1 MLTQNMASMAHC
13 QDNAPIHVLTRAA
26 RNGATSLAML
36 LPLLLP
42 QLLLLLLLL
51 LFAPSALLLDAAL
64 SVRTPMGT
72 QHQNQNLKKTLADQY
87 QESITIPMIMCS
99 VPRFPASLLRVHSS
113 MRNHIS
119 LATLHARRPL
129 ERKRALH
136 NPFAAVPASLG
147 HAEKTARPHL

>member
-1 MLTQNMASMAHC
+1 
-13 QDNAPIHVLTRAA
+13 
-26 RNGATSLAML
+26 ML

-51 LFAPSALLLDAAL
+51 FAPSTLLLDAAL

-72 QHQNQNLKKTLADQY
+72 QRQNQNLKTKKKRWRTKFAEY

-99 VPRFPASLLRVHSS
+99 VPPFPASLLRVHSS